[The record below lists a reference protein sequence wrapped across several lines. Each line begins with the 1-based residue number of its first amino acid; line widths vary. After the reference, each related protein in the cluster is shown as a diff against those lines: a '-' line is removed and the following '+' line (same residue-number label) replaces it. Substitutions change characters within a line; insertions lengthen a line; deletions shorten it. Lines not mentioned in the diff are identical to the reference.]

1 MCDPDSLAGDAPL
14 CHGSAAGAERPAGG
28 AIVPLPGLH
37 NALLGV
43 RKGKVLLVAV
53 NLQAERIPG
62 RPGQEGD
69 HRG

>member
-1 MCDPDSLAGDAPL
+1 
-14 CHGSAAGAERPAGG
+14 
-28 AIVPLPGLH
+28 VPLPGLH